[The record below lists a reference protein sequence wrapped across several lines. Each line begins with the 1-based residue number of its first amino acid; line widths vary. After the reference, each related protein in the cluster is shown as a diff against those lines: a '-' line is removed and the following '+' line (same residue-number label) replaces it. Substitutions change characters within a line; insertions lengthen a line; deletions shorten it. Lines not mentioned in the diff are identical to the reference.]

1 MTKSSAENL
10 KEYSVGDRDTRPWGE
25 YEVTGVGLN
34 EAGEEYCEKII
45 TVNPGQILSLQSHE
59 QRRERWT
66 VREGTLTVVVDG
78 KRLELPAGQSIDMPL
93 KAIHCMANTQ
103 KVPCKVY
110 EKQEGVCREED
121 IIRYVDAYGRGT
133 LQSNDANVKAS
144 VERYN
149 EVLKEIKS

>member
-1 MTKSSAENL
+1 MSKPSASDL
-10 KEYSVGDRDTRPWGE
+10 KEYSIGDRDMRPWGE

-34 EAGEEYCEKII
+34 AAGEEYCEKII
-45 TVNPGQILSLQSHE
+45 IVHPGKILSLQSHE

-78 KRLELPAGQSIDMPL
+78 KRLELQAGQSIDMPL
-93 KAIHCMANTQ
+93 KAIHCMANT
-103 KVPCKVY
+103 KDVPCKVY

-133 LQSNDANVKAS
+133 LTSNDPNVKAS

-149 EVLKEIKS
+149 EVLGEISK